1 MKRNTF
7 NKRAVSCVIALALV
21 LSCFVT
27 AFAGTFIEYK
37 GDGGDNRT
45 KVKVTTNG
53 KITYTTVN
61 ATPLNTYNGVNQSPP
76 VGTLCTFEAAE
87 TVDDELVFMYW
98 VDLLSGRIY
107 SYDRKIQ
114 FVASSRVSLRAEY
127 ADISQ
132 TKHRVTYVNYGGTI
146 LKDDNGGQ
154 GASYTIGTDVV
165 MPPTDTDLPGFTF
178 KGWSKYPRDIADD
191 PSNQVIYPKYTVNQE
206 TYTVTLTDDSY
217 ASGAGEYMNFQTVN
231 LKAKEKNGSGQSFSY
246 WQDENGT
253 IVSYERNYSFRIN
266 YNITLTPVFGENVT
280 PEPVIRISKV
290 YRNLSKS
297 KITFYAE
304 RSVPDTYTVVSHGI
318 LLAYGSGV
326 DENPLTVSNGADA
339 ASTSAKV
346 RKAYGDSNEPF
357 GTFSLAKSGLDPAE
371 AVKARPFVIVKDAE
385 GVQSVVYGDEVNTTN
400 GVAG

>member
-1 MKRNTF
+1 MKHKAF
-7 NKRAVSCVIALALV
+7 NKRAVSCIVAMALV

-27 AFAGTFIEYK
+27 VFAGTLVAYNGDK
-37 GDGGDNRT
+37 GDGKT
-45 KVKVTTNG
+45 TLKVTTNG
-53 KITYTTVN
+53 MFTYVVTN
-61 ATPLNTYNGVNQSPP
+61 ATPIKNYAQYVGSPP
-76 VGTLCTFEAAE
+76 LGTLCTFEAAE
-87 TVDDELVFMYW
+87 TCDDSVFVYW
-98 VDLLSGRIY
+98 KDQISGRIY
-107 SYDRKIQ
+107 SYERLIR
-114 FVASSRVSLRAEY
+114 FEAASRMHLRAEFV
-127 ADISQ
+127 DIDEA
-132 TKHRVTYVNYGGTI
+132 KHHLTYVNYGGSI
-146 LKDDNGGQ
+146 LKDANGNQ
-154 GASYTIGTDVV
+154 GASYPVGTIV

-178 KGWSKYPRDIADD
+178 KQWSKYPRDVADD
-191 PSNQVIYPKYTVNQE
+191 PSDQVIYPQYTVNDE
-206 TYTVTLTDDSY
+206 TYSVTLTDDTY
-217 ASGAGEYMNFQTVN
+217 ASGAGEYMNFQTVS
-231 LKAKEKNGSGQSFSY
+231 LKAKEKNGSGQTFSY

-253 IVSYERNYSFRIN
+253 IVSYDRNYNFRIN
-266 YNITLTPVFGENVT
+266 YNITLTPVFGEDVT

-400 GVAG
+400 GAAG